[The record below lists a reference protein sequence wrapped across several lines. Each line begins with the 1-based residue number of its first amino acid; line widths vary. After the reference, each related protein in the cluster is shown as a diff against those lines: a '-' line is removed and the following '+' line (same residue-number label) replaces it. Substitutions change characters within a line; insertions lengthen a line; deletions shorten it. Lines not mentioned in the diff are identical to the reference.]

1 MKPKTRIG
9 LFSNMLL
16 VLVFPSLLTA
26 GLLLSLVT
34 CSDAPI
40 GHPREQN
47 ERHSSALPTEPVAE
61 ELPQR
66 LGVIPMPSGHGS
78 TAEGIVHPNGNA
90 YILNHS
96 GSIAVVNGP
105 HLLGLI
111 TWPEAPYGITIN
123 PVTEHIYVM
132 DRADALYIISG
143 TQVLTTAHN
152 FGYQPLLITTHP
164 TTGYTY
170 VGYVPNPLRPKDIP
184 WFSGVAVLTGTQII
198 TSISIGRIPQA
209 LVVNPVDKLVYVG
222 YNADEANP
230 ESLMVISNT
239 TVVTRSVLGSVNASS
254 IDRIA
259 VNKQTG
265 EMYMLQSPGRITYY
279 NGQATKV
286 LPVGKQGHHVNEIA
300 IDARHNWVYAT
311 SWEVPT
317 SQVLVIQEDKILAT
331 IPVGDDPRAVV
342 VDETHDYVY
351 VANRLSGTMS
361 VIRGTAVITTLET
374 MGWGPAY
381 ITLDETRGYIYVS
394 NSDSASIA
402 VFGFADA
409 KH

>member
-1 MKPKTRIG
+1 
-9 LFSNMLL
+9 MLL

-26 GLLLSLVT
+26 GLLLSLAT

-61 ELPQR
+61 ELPQL

-96 GSIAVVNGP
+96 GSIAMVNGP
-105 HLLGLI
+105 HLLNLI
-111 TWPEAPYGITIN
+111 TWPEETRGRPLAITLNSFTNQVYVVDYQVNALHIITGTLVVTTIHNLAEN
-123 PVTEHIYVM
+123 PKSI
-132 DRADALYIISG
+132 AI
-143 TQVLTTAHN
+143 
-152 FGYQPLLITTHP
+152 HP
-164 TTGYTY
+164 ETGYTY
-170 VGYVPNPLRPKDIP
+170 
-184 WFSGVAVLTGTQII
+184 I
-198 TSISIGRIPQA
+198 TSAFRAKNMPKSGGVSVLNGTAVITWIDIGRVPQA

-361 VIRGTAVITTLET
+361 VIRGTEVITTLET

-402 VFGFADA
+402 VFSFRN
-409 KH
+409 